1 MTSNYQP
8 QSSQQFRSV
17 KKTSLISIES
27 VITVASEV
35 TVPYIRTESKIGY
48 VNWVL
53 REGESAW
60 TKSSKHWKEA
70 TNVTCERSE
79 KKPAI

>member
-17 KKTSLISIES
+17 KKSLISIES

-35 TVPYIRTESKIGY
+35 TVPYIRTEYKIGY
-48 VNWVL
+48 VNRSL
-53 REGESAW
+53 REGESTW
-60 TKSSKHWKEA
+60 TKSSKHWKEP
-70 TNVTCERSE
+70 TNATCERIE

>member
-1 MTSNYQP
+1 MTSNYQL
-8 QSSQQFRSV
+8 QSSQQFRSTV
-17 KKTSLISIES
+17 KKSLISIES

-48 VNWVL
+48 VNIVL
-53 REGESAW
+53 REGESALK
-60 TKSSKHWKEA
+60 KSSKHWKEP
-70 TNVTCERSE
+70 TNATCERIE